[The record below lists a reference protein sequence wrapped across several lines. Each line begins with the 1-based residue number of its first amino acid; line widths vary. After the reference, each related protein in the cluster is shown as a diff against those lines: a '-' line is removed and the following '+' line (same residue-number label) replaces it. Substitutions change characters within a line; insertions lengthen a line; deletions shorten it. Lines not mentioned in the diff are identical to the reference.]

1 MTLKIVGCLSI
12 STIGRRCVTIK
23 RFAYMFTWS
32 IIGERCVTLKIVSC
46 LSMSNIWKRF
56 VTIKG
61 IGVHVERRNKFPRQ
75 LIPPLSK
82 NSIDSSIPSMS
93 YVMQPSIGKMKK
105 SFLINYFLIHNAS
118 EVIM

>member
-1 MTLKIVGCLSI
+1 MRKAICVHVYMSDNRGTLCDAENSCCLSI

-23 RFAYMFTWS
+23 RFAYMFTRA

-46 LSMSNIWKRF
+46 LSMSNIWRRC

-61 IGVHVERRNKFPRQ
+61 ICVHVERRNKFPRQ

-93 YVMQPSIGKMKK
+93 YAMQP
-105 SFLINYFLIHNAS
+105 
-118 EVIM
+118 